1 MRLVVSDDARTDL
14 IETHRFGIERWGRA
28 ASGAYVDVIRTQ
40 MKSLARGETSG
51 ATANDTRLGLR
62 RLVVR
67 SHVIWFRVEGTDL
80 RVIRVLRQSR
90 DAGRWVE

>member
-14 IETHRFGIERWGRA
+14 IETYQFGLEHWGRA
-28 ASGAYVDVIRTQ
+28 ASGAYVGVIRTQ

-51 ATANDTRLGLR
+51 VSADDADLGLR

-67 SHVIWFRVEGTDL
+67 SHVIWFRIVGTEL
-80 RVIRVLRQSR
+80 RVVRVLHQSR